1 MTLPGAV
8 VSGEWEDAMTE
19 WLSTMGPAVANHL
32 WQSTAFA
39 VVAGLLTLALR
50 RNHARERGK
59 VGHPVGWCFRD

>member
-1 MTLPGAV
+1 M
-8 VSGEWEDAMTE
+8 GESLA
-19 WLSTMGPAVANHL
+19 SMGPAVANHL